1 MDHWVGTKK
10 LLFAPPI
17 IRLPISEIFK
27 LKMFVMCN
35 DLDTLNT
42 APIIVRS
49 QTRRII
55 SWQLSIKMAS
65 YICHMYM
72 HIYMCLTK
80 KCLLLVVVGVEFRQR
95 FMLENI
101 EINRF
106 NHQED
111 DMIKLFL

>member
-1 MDHWVGTKK
+1 
-10 LLFAPPI
+10 
-17 IRLPISEIFK
+17 
-27 LKMFVMCN
+27 
-35 DLDTLNT
+35 
-42 APIIVRS
+42 
-49 QTRRII
+49 
-55 SWQLSIKMAS
+55 
-65 YICHMYM
+65 M
-72 HIYMCLTK
+72 HIYMCLTN